1 MDSMEI
7 RRKQIVELVN
17 QKEYVRFSEIKEH
30 FPNVSEMTLR
40 TDLKALDEEKKI
52 VRIHGGAK
60 SVQLVIGTDDY
71 FNRRAVRNL
80 QWKEEIAKKAV
91 KLIRPDTA
99 VFLDSGSTATSLA
112 HLFPNQSNLIYTTG
126 LSCATELAD
135 LSEPSVQ
142 IPGGRLNRYSISI
155 YGASVVQELSR
166 VNFHQTFLGVTNYM
180 AQTGFTCGNSEEAI
194 LKRTAISQAEQVIV
208 LMDSQKLGVKGTY
221 SICSLEDI
229 DILVSD
235 GNLPEDFLADCRR
248 HNVKVL

>member
-80 QWKEEIAKKAV
+80 QGNCKKGCEI
-91 KLIRPDTA
+91 DTA
-99 VFLDSGSTATSLA
+99 RHGCFPGFRKHGDFPCTS
-112 HLFPNQSNLIYTTG
+112 FPQ
-126 LSCATELAD
+126 
-135 LSEPSVQ
+135 PV
-142 IPGGRLNRYSISI
+142 
-155 YGASVVQELSR
+155 
-166 VNFHQTFLGVTNYM
+166 
-180 AQTGFTCGNSEEAI
+180 
-194 LKRTAISQAEQVIV
+194 
-208 LMDSQKLGVKGTY
+208 
-221 SICSLEDI
+221 
-229 DILVSD
+229 
-235 GNLPEDFLADCRR
+235 
-248 HNVKVL
+248 